1 MAAWLFL
8 QASNFH
14 QLRAF
19 RGFADIL
26 ALRVISP
33 CGNFNV
39 AIDALEDSLVS
50 LVLVT
55 RPT

>member
-8 QASNFH
+8 HAGNFH

-50 LVLVT
+50 LVLFT